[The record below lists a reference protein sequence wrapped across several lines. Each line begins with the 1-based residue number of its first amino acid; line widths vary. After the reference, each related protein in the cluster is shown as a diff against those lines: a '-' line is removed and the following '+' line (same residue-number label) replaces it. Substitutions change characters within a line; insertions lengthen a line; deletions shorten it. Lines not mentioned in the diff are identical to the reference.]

1 MMTKQELEEKIKEK
15 FNSVCEKIFRLK
27 SEYSDNS
34 AVLASLSVIAFNVGA
49 VFAEAHIQLTEGDE
63 RYPHV
68 SRVLSQRSYSTQ
80 LILPKLKPM
89 TLQECYN
96 FMERTDKALDLE
108 ENIIK
113 LAEQIEKEQ

>member
-1 MMTKQELEEKIKEK
+1 MTEQELKEKIKEK
-15 FNSVCEKIFRLK
+15 FNSVCEKIFRLETK
-27 SEYSDNS
+27 YSNNPD
-34 AVLASLSVIAFNVGA
+34 VLASLSVIAFTVGA

-68 SRVLSQRSYSTQ
+68 SRILSKHSNYTQ
-80 LILPKLKPM
+80 SMTPKLKPM

-96 FMERTDKALDLE
+96 FMERTDNALDLE

-113 LAEQIEKEQ
+113 IAEQIEKEQ